1 MRMDGRRHSV
11 DVPISKTLVA
21 LRRVRS
27 LRDPSTNSMSK
38 FSSLVDSLHWDTNS
52 CNGISLRFGNGCQ
65 EGNNGWDLSKIL
77 GTCGEEEENGKD
89 FESKESTPKP
99 ICKSNVSK
107 SVGKSGSLVAG
118 TKGKFE
124 GDDDRDNGLELACVS
139 PSNDQLEGADS
150 NHGSTVRSTP
160 IGGKNHSPKRNHLY
174 GCKKK
179 SLGSVGDF
187 VSRVGSPSLCA
198 SDTLL
203 DGSTRS
209 ASLYAN
215 DEIDALDREYR
226 GCGITCCWSRT
237 PRYRDPS
244 LASDG
249 EEYPLISGETGDT
262 DMSGGRS
269 WKHVNNEIVPYSES
283 PRSLSQKFRPKSFD
297 ELVGQGVAAR
307 SLLGA
312 ILKGRITSFYLFYGP
327 RGSGKTSASRIFA
340 AALNCLSVDEQRPC
354 GSCQECMLYFAGRSR
369 DVKEVDP
376 LRINRA
382 GRLRSLIKSATL
394 PPISSKFKVIILD
407 ECQLIRGDTWA
418 TFLTNLDRFSQ
429 HVVFVMVTPDLD
441 KLPRSM
447 VARSQRYHFPK
458 LKDVDV
464 AFRLGKICGEEGLE
478 FDQAALEFIASK
490 SNGSMRDAEMMLDQL
505 SLLGSKITMTLAYEL
520 VGTVSDEELLDLLD
534 LSLSADTSNTV
545 KKARELMRS
554 RIDPMQLISQLANII
569 MDILA
574 GKFQEEDSE
583 ARRNF
588 LRRHASETDLQ
599 KIRNALKILSESEK
613 QLRVSKNQ
621 TTWLTVALLQL
632 NSIDSSLS
640 DPSGS
645 RLSVRSA
652 NSEAADGDCCSTSSL
667 RERSKHLV
675 SYDCADDEL
684 RKMVAQGDSAGALE
698 SIWIRATET
707 CQSNSLRSFLRRR
720 GKLSSVWVK
729 KDLAV
734 AELEFNHPD
743 YASKAENSW
752 KLIASSLQTVL
763 RCNVE
768 LRINLSPTYAKS
780 KRPSFSLFSCSRRI
794 HKSNTNESG
803 SDRLSDASNFT
814 SDKAMIGDKHVETCS
829 SCGSQV
835 SHICSHRM
843 VSTLRN
849 SDGNALC
856 TARSGASTP
865 HRVSQD
871 SMLSE
876 HEKVCKILTI
886 EEQEVQPNCF
896 PRNMR
901 LSKKLTSSETSEVLC
916 LKVQPKENSG
926 EASFD
931 AYICTDYPYVLSN
944 GSNSSDISRNEDG
957 KLEDS
962 KSHCWK
968 TPPFSMKKTWQMKHQ
983 RQRSHL
989 VEWVLPCAAAK

>member
-1 MRMDGRRHSV
+1 MEGRRHSV

-27 LRDPSTNSMSK
+27 LRDPSTHSMSK
-38 FSSLVDSLHWDTNS
+38 FSSIVDSLHWDTNS

-65 EGNNGWDLSKIL
+65 EGNLSNNWDLSKIL
-77 GTCGEEEENGKD
+77 GTCGEEEDENVMD
-89 FESKESTPKP
+89 FESKEYTPKS
-99 ICKSNVSK
+99 ISKSNVSK
-107 SVGKSGSLVAG
+107 SVGKSG
-118 TKGKFE
+118 TKGKHE
-124 GDDDRDNGLELACVS
+124 GDDKSPSLKYGSEYRDNGLELACVS
-139 PSNDQLEGADS
+139 PSNDPFKGVDS
-150 NHGSTVRSTP
+150 NHGSTRSTP
-160 IGGKNHSPKRNHLY
+160 IRNQSY
-174 GCKKK
+174 GGCKGSIG
-179 SLGSVGDF
+179 SLGDF
-187 VSRVGSPSLCA
+187 VSRGGSPSLCA

-209 ASLYAN
+209 ASLFAN
-215 DEIDALDREYR
+215 EEIDALDEEYR
-226 GCGITCCWSRT
+226 GCGITCCWSKT

-262 DMSGGRS
+262 DIMSGTRS
-269 WKHVNNEIVPYSES
+269 WKHINNEVVPYSES

-297 ELVGQGVAAR
+297 ELIGQGVATR

-312 ILKGRITSFYLFYGP
+312 ILKGRITTFYLFHGP
-327 RGSGKTSASRIFA
+327 RGAGKTSASRIFA
-340 AALNCLSVDEQRPC
+340 AALNCLSLDEQRPC
-354 GSCQECMLYFAGRSR
+354 RSCQECMLYFAGRSR

-376 LRINRA
+376 VRINRA
-382 GRLRSLIKSATL
+382 GRMRSFIKSASL

-407 ECQLIRGDTWA
+407 ECHLIRSDTWA
-418 TFLTNLDRFSQ
+418 TLLSNMESFSQ
-429 HVVFVMVTPDLD
+429 HAVFVMVTPDLD
-441 KLPRSM
+441 KLPRNV
-447 VARSQRYHFPK
+447 VARSHRYHFPK

-464 AFRLGKICGEEGLE
+464 TFRLGNICVEEGIE

-490 SNGSMRDAEMMLDQL
+490 SNGSMRDGEMMLDQL
-505 SLLGSKITMTLAYEL
+505 SMLGSKITKTLAYEL
-520 VGTVSDEELLDLLD
+520 VGTVSDDELLDLLD

-545 KKARELMRS
+545 KRARELMRS

-574 GKFQEEDSE
+574 GKFQDEDSE
-583 ARRNF
+583 IRRNF
-588 LRRHASETDLQ
+588 MRRHASETDMQ

-632 NSIDSSLS
+632 NSTDPSFS
-640 DPSGS
+640 DPNES
-645 RLSVRSA
+645 RLSVRTS
-652 NSEAADGDCCSTSSL
+652 NSEAADGDCSSTASL
-667 RERSKHLV
+667 GERSKHLV
-675 SYDCADDEL
+675 SYDCADEEL
-684 RKMVAQGDSAGALE
+684 RKMVAQGECEGALE
-698 SIWIRATET
+698 SIWIRATEI
-707 CQSNSLRSFLRRR
+707 CHSHSLRSFLRRR
-720 GKLSSVWVK
+720 GRLSSVRVK

-734 AELEFNHPD
+734 AELEFDHPN

-752 KLIASSLQTVL
+752 KLIASSLQSVL
-763 RCNVE
+763 KCNVE
-768 LRINLSPTYAKS
+768 LRINLSHSYAKS

-794 HKSNTNESG
+794 HKSNTTENG

-814 SDKAMIGDKHVETCS
+814 SDKAMIGDNKHVETCS

-843 VSTLRN
+843 VTIIRN
-849 SDGNALC
+849 SDGNALS
-856 TARSGASTP
+856 TAKSGASTP

-871 SMLSE
+871 SMSSE
-876 HEKVCKILTI
+876 HEKVCKILTV

-896 PRNMR
+896 PKNMR
-901 LSKKLTSSETSEVLC
+901 LSKKMTSSESSELLC
-916 LKVQPKENSG
+916 LKVQPKASSR

-931 AYICTDYPYVLSN
+931 AYICTDYPYVLRN
-944 GSNSSDISRNEDG
+944 GSNKSDISQHEDG
-957 KLEDS
+957 KMEDS

-968 TPPFSMKKTWQMKHQ
+968 TPPFSMKKGWQMKHQ

-989 VEWVLPCAAAK
+989 VEWVLPCTTAK